1 VRKVREAQF
10 SSLIHVFF
18 SIYLLY
24 LLRLQ
29 VDPAADFLYN
39 GEKFSSQTPMG
50 TQAELDKVHALYVM
64 QMDLWKILDGRVR
77 SEAQLQ
83 EARRQLREFSKLLKE
98 VDWRYMG
105 GEDVYQTLEQVSLE
119 ADRKLR
125 TKMEKQ
131 RVPVK
136 KRGK

>member
-1 VRKVREAQF
+1 
-10 SSLIHVFF
+10 
-18 SIYLLY
+18 
-24 LLRLQ
+24 
-29 VDPAADFLYN
+29 
-39 GEKFSSQTPMG
+39 MG